1 MADEQLDIIAQ
12 VPPTFGNRGPG
23 IFGIKFVD
31 TNADGIRQPGETQT
45 QAGVTFILEPAATAN
60 GIYNPNATGANRE
73 AVFTTGSDGA
83 FQFLNVAVDTYRL
96 TELVPRGAFATTP
109 GATLLPTGA
118 SVTTDG
124 RQAFINVTVDRT
136 DVTNILFGNST
147 TPRSGIIG
155 CKYLDLDGD
164 GFRDGNEPGI
174 KNVRIFLDGS
184 NGNAIDGQF
193 QPGELNTLT
202 NKDGEWSIPVSA
214 GTYRVREERVGGTGP
229 LQTDFLQSTPP
240 NNVPLLDVTVLPGQT
255 FYCAQIGNAPLYQI
269 PIEKFQDVN
278 GDGKRGLRNPND
290 PTSLEP
296 GLPDV
301 PFILDLNKD
310 GKWQQAQEP
319 ILTTDINGR
328 ASFRNLTP
336 GNYSVLE
343 IFRDQLPGGL
353 LPASL
358 RTVTSPTGIPGNLN
372 FPIGSTPNPLQVSA
386 PGTGSLVQG
395 LISESAPLISTD
407 ATGYNR
413 AAADNLYDPVFAVGG
428 RQLAVNERPIFVKD
442 TFTPL
447 TNARPSVTYS
457 IIPSNSGQNGGVGVG
472 NTRPTINVFKYLDL
486 DGDGIYE
493 PIFRIANDTN
503 GNNVFEPNLGERLLT
518 DANGRQVVDSN
529 GERPLQGITVAVD
542 INGDGQFSANESQT
556 TDVNGNARF
565 GDLEAKDYTVVE
577 QLGANSPYIPSTQST
592 VKVEGSKLVNQSA
605 GIFQDARVV
614 FGNTFKSNINGCKF
628 EDLNQNGYRDGNEP
642 GIAGVTI
649 AIDVNGDGLLDA
661 GDSKTVS
668 DQFGNWS
675 FNGLLPGT
683 YRVREVTPQG
693 TFKTTQPLDIIL
705 GANQTFTCALI
716 GNSSRYNLIV
726 PKFRDDNR
734 DGVQQVG
741 IEPNLLNIPF
751 ALDLNRNGKYDAALG
766 EPLARSGADGVPG
779 AVFKDLLPGT
789 YSVLEV
795 FGDPAVTNPYPVPTG
810 PNPVEFKV
818 PGPSA
823 VLQTTTPTT
832 PVVNGTVPLSSATP
846 DLLTDGGLLA
856 TQPTSGVDSLILGD
870 AATSYLPV
878 VTKTEDSFSSLN
890 IVAQDTSEDKKL
902 LLAAPPSA
910 QMF

>member
-1 MADEQLDIIAQ
+1 MADNFNDIIAQ
-12 VPPTFGNRGPG
+12 QTPTFGNRGPG
-23 IFGIKFVD
+23 IYGIKFVD

-45 QAGVTFILEPAATAN
+45 QAGVTFILEPAVGN
-60 GIYNPNATGANRE
+60 PDGIYNPNATGANRE

-83 FQFLNVAVDTYRL
+83 FQFLNVAVGTYRL
-96 TELVPRGAFATTP
+96 TELVPLGAFATTP
-109 GATLLPTGA
+109 GATLLPAGA
-118 SVTTDG
+118 SVTTNG
-124 RQAFINVTVDRT
+124 RQAYINVTVDKT

-147 TPRSGIIG
+147 TPRSGIVG
-155 CKYLDLDGD
+155 CKYLDFDGD

-184 NGNAIDGQF
+184 DGSVPNGQF
-193 QPGELNTLT
+193 DPGELNTLT

-229 LQTDFLQSTPP
+229 LETDFLQSTPP
-240 NNVPLLDVTVLPGQT
+240 NNVPLLDVTVAPGQT

-278 GDGKRGLRNPND
+278 GNGKRD
-290 PTSLEP
+290 SLEP
-296 GLPDV
+296 GLADV

-310 GKWQQAQEP
+310 GKWQQGQEP
-319 ILTTDINGR
+319 ILTTGVDGK

-343 IFRDQLPGGL
+343 IFKEQLPGGL

-358 RTVTSPTGIPGNLN
+358 FSATSPTGIPGNLN

-413 AAADNLYDPVFAVGG
+413 ADPANLYDPVFTVDG
-428 RQLAVNERPIFVKD
+428 RQLAANERPIFVKD

-457 IIPSNSGQNGGVGVG
+457 IIPSNSGQSGGVGVG
-472 NTRPTINVFKYLDL
+472 NTRPTINVFKFLDL

-493 PIFRIANDTN
+493 PIVNTVN
-503 GNNVFEPNLGERLLT
+503 GI
-518 DANGRQVVDSN
+518 QVINPN

-542 INGDGQFSANESQT
+542 IDGDGQFSGANESQT

-577 QLGANSPYIPSTQST
+577 QLDPNSGYIPSTPAT

-605 GIFQDARVV
+605 GVFQDARVV
-614 FGNTFKSNINGCKF
+614 FGNTPKSKINGCKF

-649 AIDVNGDGLLDA
+649 AIDVNNNGVLDA
-661 GDSKTVS
+661 PDAITVS

-675 FNGLLPGT
+675 FDNLSPGLF
-683 YRVREVTPQG
+683 RVREVTPQG
-693 TFKTTQPLDIIL
+693 AFKTTQPLDIVL

-716 GNSSRYNLIV
+716 GNSSRYDLIV

-734 DGVQQVG
+734 NGVQDVPT
-741 IEPNLLNIPF
+741 EPNLLNIPF

-779 AVFKDLLPGT
+779 AVFKNLQPGT

-823 VLQTTTPTT
+823 VIQTTTPAT
-832 PVVNGTVPLSSATP
+832 PVVDGTVVLSSATS

-856 TQPTSGVDSLILGD
+856 TAPTSDAGASFITGD
-870 AATSYLPV
+870 AASSFVPV
-878 VTKTEDSFSSLN
+878 TTEESFSSLS
-890 IVAQDTSEDKKL
+890 IVPQDPLTDDQKL
-902 LLAAPPSA
+902 LLAAPAPA
-910 QMF
+910 QVF

>member
-1 MADEQLDIIAQ
+1 MADNSNDIIAQQ

-45 QAGVTFILEPAATAN
+45 QAGVTFILEPAVGN
-60 GIYNPNATGANRE
+60 PDGIYNPNATGANRE
-73 AVFTTGSDGA
+73 AVFTTQSDGA
-83 FQFLNVAVDTYRL
+83 FQFLNVAVGTYRL

-109 GATLLPTGA
+109 GATLLPAGA

-124 RQAFINVTVDRT
+124 RQAYINVTVDKT
-136 DVTNILFGNST
+136 DVTNLLFGNST
-147 TPRSGIIG
+147 TPRSGIVG
-155 CKYLDLDGD
+155 CKYLDFDGD

-184 NGNAIDGQF
+184 NNNPIDGVF

-202 NKDGEWSIPVSA
+202 NKDGEWNIPVSA
-214 GTYRVREERVGGTGP
+214 GTYRVREERVSGTGP

-240 NNVPLLDVTVLPGQT
+240 NNVPLLDVTVAPGQT

-278 GDGKRGLRNPND
+278 GNGKRD
-290 PTSLEP
+290 SLEP
-296 GLPDV
+296 GLADV

-310 GKWQQAQEP
+310 GKWQQGQEP
-319 ILTTDINGR
+319 ILTTDINGKT
-328 ASFRNLTP
+328 SFKNLTP

-343 IFRDQLPGGL
+343 IFKEQLPGGL
-353 LPASL
+353 LPVGL
-358 RTVTSPTGIPGNLN
+358 RTATSPDGTPGNLN

-395 LISESAPLISTD
+395 LISESAPLIATD

-413 AAADNLYDPVFAVGG
+413 SDAANLYDPLFAVGG
-428 RQLAVNERPIFVKD
+428 RQLAANERPIFVKD
-442 TFTPL
+442 TFTPI

-457 IIPSNSGQNGGVGVG
+457 IIPSNSGQTGGVGVG
-472 NTRPTINVFKYLDL
+472 NTRPTINVFKFLDL

-493 PIFRIANDTN
+493 PIVNTVGGI
-503 GNNVFEPNLGERLLT
+503 
-518 DANGRQVVDSN
+518 QVINPN

-542 INGDGQFSANESQT
+542 INGDTQFSDNEKQT
-556 TDVNGNARF
+556 TDANGNARF

-577 QLGANSPYIPSTQST
+577 LLGANSPYISSTPAT

-605 GIFQDARVV
+605 GVFQDARVV

-649 AIDVNGDGLLDA
+649 AIDVNNNGVLDA
-661 GDSKTVS
+661 TDAKTVS
-668 DQFGNWS
+668 DRFGNWS

-693 TFKTTQPLDIIL
+693 TFKTTQPLDINL

-734 DGVQQVG
+734 NGVQDVP

-779 AVFKDLLPGT
+779 AVFRNLQPGT

-823 VLQTTTPTT
+823 VIQNTTPTT
-832 PVVNGTVPLSSATP
+832 PVVDGTVPLSSATP
-846 DLLTDGGLLA
+846 DLLTDGGLSA
-856 TQPTSGVDSLILGD
+856 TAPTSDAASFITGD
-870 AATSYLPV
+870 AASSFVPV
-878 VTKTEDSFSSLN
+878 TTEESFSSLS
-890 IVAQDTSEDKKL
+890 IVPQDPLTDDKKL
-902 LLAAPPSA
+902 LLAAPAPA
-910 QMF
+910 QVF